1 MPNPY
6 TISLLNDLHHFF
18 PELLYR
24 PERFQTV
31 SDVLGYVVERAA
43 ESESYERI
51 RQAYRG
57 QEEESKAPEFE
68 SVGSSSSSASAS
80 ASASSDESLTALL
93 RLFSPRTPMFQRPL
107 HRTRIAFPL
116 SSSSEGSL
124 ASFLWGSGSGSGS
137 GSGLESLFQAVAV
150 RPTEEH
156 LERNTHVDIL
166 EEPMDTNC
174 AVCQDPM
181 EAGQEIR
188 TLLACCHHF
197 HRTCVDRWFQEHV
210 SCPTCRHDV
219 REECE

>member
-57 QEEESKAPEFE
+57 QEEESKAPE
-68 SVGSSSSSASAS
+68 SA
-80 ASASSDESLTALL
+80 ASASSAYDESLTAFV

-188 TLLACCHHF
+188 TLLACYHRF

>member
-1 MPNPY
+1 LVPSPHMPNPY

-31 SDVLGYVVERAA
+31 QDVLRYAIERAA

-51 RQAYRG
+51 REAYRG
-57 QEEESKAPEFE
+57 QGEESKAPEFE
-68 SVGSSSSSASAS
+68 SVGSSAS
-80 ASASSDESLTALL
+80 ASASSESIASLL
-93 RLFSPRTPMFQRPL
+93 GFLSPRTPLFQRSA

-116 SSSSEGSL
+116 SSEGSL
-124 ASFLWGSGSGSGS
+124 ASFLLGSGSVSGSGSA
-137 GSGLESLFQAVAV
+137 SGLESLFQSVVV
-150 RPTEEH
+150 RPTAEH
-156 LERNTHVDIL
+156 LERNTHLCVL
-166 EEPMDTNC
+166 EETGDVNC
-174 AVCQDPM
+174 SVCQDPM

-188 TLLACCHHF
+188 TLLVCCHSF

-210 SCPTCRHDV
+210 TCPTCRHDV